1 MEIKFNTH
9 YIVTKG
15 NDLANDGDTLLLRYQ
30 KNKDQY
36 STLGEYTI
44 FLPPNENQKDFFG
57 MKPMNNVTYY
67 STKEELFKALE
78 GVEVKYN
85 TELVKSIIRD
95 KQEEINKLAL
105 SHQIIF

>member
-1 MEIKFNTH
+1 MELKFNTY

-15 NDLANDGDTLLLRYQ
+15 NDLAKEGDTLLLRYS

-44 FLPPNENQKDFFG
+44 FLPPNENQKSFFG

-85 TELVKSIIRD
+85 LELVKSFIKD
-95 KQEEINKLAL
+95 KQEEINKLAIA
-105 SHQIIF
+105 HEIIF